1 MLSAAMRWWG
11 IGSSA
16 LGGFSL
22 LCAAEAPTRV
32 TPTRP
37 TAPAAISALPPSV
50 AAPAPKPAPTSA
62 PRASGVK
69 APGASAPNRS
79 TPKAATATVAAP
91 ALAYLGAKEMARTLK
106 LTPSWN
112 AGTRQLTL
120 VDAQSTL
127 VIERDHR
134 EIDLNGMRIFL
145 GAPAL
150 WRDGELAVSQ
160 IDFQRLILPAVRP
173 MQLVGPVPS
182 LKVIALDPGHGGRDT
197 GKVNADH
204 KVQEKEMT
212 LDTARRLK
220 LLLEAQG
227 YVVVLTRTDDRF
239 IELAERPEI
248 AARANAD
255 LFISLH
261 FNAVEA
267 EAARVTGVE
276 VYTMT
281 PQHQLSADRRLDD
294 QVPVFNPGNA
304 MDVWNSVL
312 GYHLHRELLSSLKVP
327 DRGLKRGRYAVLRLA
342 RCPAVLIEAGFLS
355 HDGEAR
361 RIGTPQYRQD
371 IAVAIA
377 AGVRSYAATLAAV
390 RAQPVQLRQTAKK

>member
-1 MLSAAMRWWG
+1 MLPAALRLLIICG
-11 IGSSA
+11 GA
-16 LGGFSL
+16 LAGFSL
-22 LCAAEAPTRV
+22 LRAAESSDRAAPTRPSTV
-32 TPTRP
+32 APVPSTP
-37 TAPAAISALPPSV
+37 APV
-50 AAPAPKPAPTSA
+50 AAPPKPAPTPS
-62 PRASGVK
+62 PRHVGVK
-69 APGASAPNRS
+69 AAASTVTPRSSGKSPTSSPPAP
-79 TPKAATATVAAP
+79 T
-91 ALAYLGAKEMARTLK
+91 LAYVGAKEMARVLK

-120 VDAQSTL
+120 KDAQTTL

-134 EIDLNGMRIFL
+134 EIDFNGMRIFL

-150 WRDGELAVSQ
+150 WREGELALSQ
-160 IDFQRLILPAVRP
+160 IDFKRLIIPAVRP
-173 MQLVGPVPS
+173 TQLAGPVPD

-197 GKVNADH
+197 GKVNVDRQ
-204 KVQEKEMT
+204 VMEKEMT

-220 LLLEAQG
+220 VLLEAQG
-227 YVVVLTRTDDRF
+227 FVVVLTRSEDRF
-239 IELAERPEI
+239 VELAERPEI
-248 AARANAD
+248 AARADAD

-267 EAARVTGVE
+267 EAAKVTGIE

-294 QVPVFNPGNA
+294 QVPVFNPGNT

-312 GYHLHRELLSSLKVP
+312 GYQLHRELLSSLKVP

-361 RIGTPQYRQD
+361 RISTPQYRQE
-371 IAVAIA
+371 IAAAIS
-377 AGVRSYAATLAAV
+377 AGVRHYASTLAAV
-390 RAQPVQLRQTAKK
+390 RAHQTQLRQTAKK